1 MQTYWRVQRWL
12 KSSYLP
18 TGFLVFG
25 FSSRFFFLWASL
37 LTVTSAKIH
46 RPNTHGRWLPCGR
59 AKRQCWPP
67 CREKESESRA
77 RNKLGDDNTKK
88 NVSLKVWGR
97 KSFTRPSCIEEWV
110 MRAQYAVVIDGRRLR
125 VVDFGL
131 VARMSKR
138 SWPFFFVCFFFFI
151 FGTWSTT
158 VKRKK
163 QTKIRD
169 RRSGTLVGF
178 GKFGWATFFLSVFW
192 KKRKKDGRL

>member
-25 FSSRFFFLWASL
+25 FSSRSFFLWASL

-77 RNKLGDDNTKK
+77 RNKLGDDNTEKMCPWRSGEG
-88 NVSLKVWGR
+88 NL
-97 KSFTRPSCIEEWV
+97 FTRPSCIWG
-110 MRAQYAVVIDGRRLR
+110 MGYASTICCRYRRASVARRRL
-125 VVDFGL
+125 
-131 VARMSKR
+131 
-138 SWPFFFVCFFFFI
+138 WPCCEDVETKLAFFLFVCFFFH
-151 FGTWSTT
+151 
-158 VKRKK
+158 
-163 QTKIRD
+163 
-169 RRSGTLVGF
+169 
-178 GKFGWATFFLSVFW
+178 FW
-192 KKRKKDGRL
+192 HLIHNCKEKETNKNKGP